1 MMLQLLH
8 RKVTPD
14 LWVRWTL
21 VNHLFVFPSCCGL
34 WCGCDYL
41 LITSYKYNLMKK
53 MTNFVCIVSHL
64 VTIIGLGHNSEQSD
78 PKHYSLYS
86 SMHVARRKV
95 RSHRSFQDSGSN
107 ETQSAMKKKENISQ
121 FNVYKWQCITMTS
134 TMLQL
139 YCYFCCILLVGYF
152 HKGTFEGVRLWINSE
167 FQYMEDTS

>member
-1 MMLQLLH
+1 MMLH

-14 LWVRWTL
+14 HWVRW
-21 VNHLFVFPSCCGL
+21 HFGESFVCVSKLL
-34 WCGCDYL
+34 WCACDYL

-95 RSHRSFQDSGSN
+95 RSHRSFQNSGSN
-107 ETQSAMKKKENISQ
+107 EIQSALKRGENNSQ
-121 FNVYKWQCITMTS
+121 IVYKWRCMTMTLKL
-134 TMLQL
+134 LQFF
-139 YCYFCCILLVGYF
+139 CYFCCILVVGFF
-152 HKGTFEGVRLWINSE
+152 HKG
-167 FQYMEDTS
+167 